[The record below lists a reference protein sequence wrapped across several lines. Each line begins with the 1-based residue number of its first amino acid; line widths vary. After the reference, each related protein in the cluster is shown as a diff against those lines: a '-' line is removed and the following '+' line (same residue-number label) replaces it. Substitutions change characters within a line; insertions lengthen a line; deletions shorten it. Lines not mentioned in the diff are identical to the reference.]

1 MSYDWSKPQEA
12 GRFYDCLGHLKIED
26 LYQAFKKRYDREQQE
41 RKSKPCNSFPESWV
55 CKSEKQIQLER
66 QGCRFNGQELLDN
79 HELDPEKPCQ
89 CGRPGR

>member
-1 MSYDWSKPQEA
+1 MSQPIQWKAQIQNDYIFQPT
-12 GRFYDCLGHLKIED
+12 FED